1 MDLVH
6 RLNFSPHEEI
16 DFEGGYFPEMIFPIG
31 KNTIGIRMQT
41 SKLLEK
47 DEEIDESYVYLFNA
61 KDFKKPINRIRL
73 PSDLNI

>member
-1 MDLVH
+1 
-6 RLNFSPHEEI
+6 
-16 DFEGGYFPEMIFPIG
+16 MIFPIG

-41 SKLLEK
+41 SILLGT

-61 KDFKKPINRIRL
+61 KDFNKPINRIRL